1 MTDISK
7 VFEQAY
13 LAAMDIAKDNAEP
26 VSDCTGD
33 AGANIDVILS
43 DSERNKGVLTVV
55 MTSAFYKKQHPDQD
69 IRKHQSSIE
78 GGYSGRTFD
87 TRYVT
92 PFLKSHGF
100 PAMSESGWLTRSL
113 EQKVPY
119 DANYT
124 GAITPK
130 KLKDAFL
137 YIINDIQNG
146 PDSVDSI
153 ISYLLQGLIIQR
165 DKKTVALACPRNLPI
180 SEIVSLLDLH
190 FHAKY
195 VGYGASRLPVL
206 AMYAVYQSLI
216 EEHQERYAGM
226 QLLPLESHTS
236 ADSQSGRI
244 GDIDI
249 TRPDGTTFESVEVK
263 FDIKVDNNIVE
274 NAKNK
279 ILPSKVERYY
289 ILSTK
294 EEKAQ
299 DVESI
304 NDEIKRLKKVH
315 GCELIV
321 NGILPTIKYYLRLL
335 HNPQNFLEHYVEL
348 MTKDKAIKFEHK
360 TKWNSLISSL

>member
-1 MTDISK
+1 
-7 VFEQAY
+7 
-13 LAAMDIAKDNAEP
+13 MD
-26 VSDCTGD
+26 
-33 AGANIDVILS
+33 
-43 DSERNKGVLTVV
+43 NKGFGLLTNNDRAYV
-55 MTSAFYKKQHPDQD
+55 SHL
-69 IRKHQSSIE
+69 HQ
-78 GGYSGRTFD
+78 
-87 TRYVT
+87 T
-92 PFLKSHGF
+92 P
-100 PAMSESGWLTRSL
+100 
-113 EQKVPY
+113 VPY
-119 DANYT
+119 QEMLDALEDGNIVSEAVSQY
-124 GAITPK
+124 AW
-130 KLKDAFL
+130 
-137 YIINDIQNG
+137 
-146 PDSVDSI
+146 
-153 ISYLLQGLIIQR
+153 
-165 DKKTVALACPRNLPI
+165 ACPRNLLI

-206 AMYAVYQSLI
+206 AMYAIYQSLI
-216 EEHQERYAGM
+216 DEHQERYAGM